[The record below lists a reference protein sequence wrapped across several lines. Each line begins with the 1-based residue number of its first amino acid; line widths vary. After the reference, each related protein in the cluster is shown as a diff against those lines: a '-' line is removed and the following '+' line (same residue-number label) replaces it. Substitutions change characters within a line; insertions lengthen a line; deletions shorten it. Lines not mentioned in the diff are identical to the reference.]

1 MANVLNPEPESITL
15 NTTLEPTTL
24 EPATELEQPPFE
36 STSNPETAE
45 VVEVPALDADA
56 PTEPVAKAVPVEAAP
71 AEEIAPEIV
80 AQAEPVVEAKAE
92 PVVAAAAE
100 PVVEAKAEPVVAAK
114 AEPVVEAKAEP
125 VVEAK
130 AEPVVAAVAET
141 AAEIQAAPEAAPPAT
156 AAAPVARAKAPEHG
170 LESMDDFSAA
180 LAAFERE
187 QAAEAAAVEAYGDKI
202 VSGTVIK
209 QTEKHLVVD
218 VGLKS
223 EGLVPLEQVLDHSG
237 AVRFNPGDVIDV
249 VIEREEP
256 EGGYLVSFERAQ
268 RLRIWDTIEK
278 AANDKTPMT
287 GTVISRVKGG
297 LTVDIG
303 LKAFL
308 PGSQLEIRPV
318 RNLDGYL
325 GQQIE
330 VRVIKL
336 NKKRGN
342 VVVSRKEILEEEQN
356 AKRSTTLEH
365 LGEGAILTGT
375 VKNLTD
381 YGAFVDLGG
390 IDGLLHITDMSWG
403 RLTHPRDLV
412 NVGDEIQVKVL
423 KFDKDKQRVS
433 LGFKQLTPDPWLD
446 ASERYP
452 VGAHVKGR
460 VLSVTD
466 YGAFVELE
474 QGIEGLVHLS
484 EMTWSKRLKHPSKLV
499 KPGDEVETVVLSV
512 NPADRRISLGMKQLL
527 ENPWENLTE
536 KYPTGAVVEGRV
548 RNLTDFGAFIEIE
561 DGIDGLVHVSNLS
574 WTKRVKHPSEI
585 VKKGEKVKAVV
596 LGVEPAE
603 PASLAGHQAVA
614 ARRLGELLRLAS
626 GGRRGP
632 RQGAADG
639 AIWSLRRDRGGCR
652 GSLPHLRGRRRRRI
666 EAGDGPGARLQDHQD
681 QRRGEEGGLE
691 PARHRPGGQP
701 HTGRALQGGYSQASG
716 LQLHHHARRP
726 DQLAQGRA
734 LSRFPFRHQCTTA
747 ALRGG
752 RCCLD
757 FVFHSF
763 SLCPAST
770 LASATPGV
778 SFQVKESSTMPRNVD
793 ARIPYSA
800 EFQP

>member
-15 NTTLEPTTL
+15 NTELEMPTL
-24 EPATELEQPPFE
+24 EPATELEQPSSE
-36 STSNPETAE
+36 STSNTETAE
-45 VVEVPALDADA
+45 VAVAVELAALDADA
-56 PTEPVAKAVPVEAAP
+56 LTEPVAESAPVEQEPHAEATAEAAPAAEVLKEVAAHAEPVAEAVVEAAP
-71 AEEIAPEIV
+71 VAEV
-80 AQAEPVVEAKAE
+80 EP
-92 PVVAAAAE
+92 
-100 PVVEAKAEPVVAAK
+100 AAK
-114 AEPVVEAKAEP
+114 
-125 VVEAK
+125 
-130 AEPVVAAVAET
+130 
-141 AAEIQAAPEAAPPAT
+141 
-156 AAAPVARAKAPEHG
+156 AAPVAEAEPAVEAAPVAEAEASVEAAPVAEAEAAVEAAPVAEGERAVEAAPVAAAPAHETHG

-209 QTEKHLVVD
+209 QTEKHLVID

-223 EGLVPLEQVLDHSG
+223 EGLVPLEQVLDHTG
-237 AVRFNPGDVIDV
+237 AVKFQPGDVIDV

-256 EGGYLVSFERAQ
+256 EGGYLASFEKAQ
-268 RLRIWDTIEK
+268 RLRVWDVIEK
-278 AANDKTPMT
+278 AANDKTPVK
-287 GTVISRVKGG
+287 GTVVSRVKGG

-342 VVVSRKEILEEEQN
+342 VVVSRKEILEEEQT
-356 AKRSTTLEH
+356 AKRSSTLEQ
-365 LGEGAILTGT
+365 LGEGAVLTGT

-452 VGAHVKGR
+452 VGARVKGR

-499 KPGDEVETVVLSV
+499 KPADEVETVVLSV

-527 ENPWENLTE
+527 DNPWENLTE
-536 KYPTGAVVEGRV
+536 RYPAGTVVEGRV

-596 LGVEPAE
+596 LGVEP
-603 PASLAGHQAVA
+603 QN
-614 ARRLGELLRLAS
+614 RRLSLGIKQLQPDVWESFFAQHRVGDVVHGKVLRTA
-626 GGRRGP
+626 
-632 RQGAADG
+632 QFGAFVEIAEG
-639 AIWSLRRDRGGCR
+639 VEGLCHIS
-652 GSLPHLRGRRRRRI
+652 
-666 EAGDGPGARLQDHQD
+666 EAGDDGGGPSKL
-681 QRRGEEGGLE
+681 ETGLE
-691 PARHRPGGQP
+691 HDFKIIKINVEEKKVGLSL
-701 HTGRALQGGYSQASG
+701 RAVGHEAS
-716 LQLHHHARRP
+716 R
-726 DQLAQGRA
+726 AQVEHYKA
-734 LSRFPFRHQCTTA
+734 DSHKAP
-747 ALRGG
+747 
-752 RCCLD
+752 
-757 FVFHSF
+757 
-763 SLCPAST
+763 
-770 LASATPGV
+770 V
-778 SFQVKESSTMPRNVD
+778 SSSTTTLGDLIHWRKTE
-793 ARIPYSA
+793 R
-800 EFQP
+800 

>member
-1 MANVLNPEPESITL
+1 MANVVNPEPESTTL
-15 NTTLEPTTL
+15 NTELESQTL
-24 EPATELEQPPFE
+24 EPAAEQEQPSPE
-36 STSNPETAE
+36 STSNLEIPQA
-45 VVEVPALDADA
+45 VEISALDADA
-56 PTEPVAKAVPVEAAP
+56 PTEPVAPVAVATPVAEAAP
-71 AEEIAPEIV
+71 AAEVTVEVPAPPGPATKPEPAAAAEV
-80 AQAEPVVEAKAE
+80 LAPPKPAAQAEPA
-92 PVVAAAAE
+92 
-100 PVVEAKAEPVVAAK
+100 
-114 AEPVVEAKAEP
+114 
-125 VVEAK
+125 
-130 AEPVVAAVAET
+130 T
-141 AAEIQAAPEAAPPAT
+141 AAEVPAPPRPAAQPQPAT
-156 AAAPVARAKAPEHG
+156 AAPEPAKAAAHAEHG

-180 LAAFERE
+180 LEAFERE
-187 QAAEAAAVEAYGDKI
+187 QAAEAAAVEAFGDKV

-209 QTEKHLVVD
+209 QTDKHLVID

-223 EGLVPLEQVLDHSG
+223 EGLVPLEQVLDHTG
-237 AVRFNPGDVIDV
+237 AVKFQPGDPIDV

-256 EGGYLVSFERAQ
+256 EGGYLANYERAQ
-268 RLRIWDTIEK
+268 RLRVWDKIEK
-278 AANDKTPMT
+278 AAADKTPIM
-287 GTVISRVKGG
+287 GTVVSRVKGG
-297 LTVDIG
+297 VTVDIG

-356 AKRSTTLEH
+356 AKRSATLEK
-365 LGEGAILTGT
+365 LSESAVMTGT

-446 ASERYP
+446 ATERYP
-452 VGAHVKGR
+452 VGARVHGR

-499 KPGDEVETVVLSV
+499 KPADEVDTEVLSV
-512 NPADRRISLGMKQLL
+512 NPADRRISLGMKQLM

-536 KYPTGAVVEGRV
+536 KYPAGTQVEGRV

-596 LGVEPAE
+596 LGVEP
-603 PASLAGHQAVA
+603 QN
-614 ARRLGELLRLAS
+614 RRLSLGIKQLQPDVWESFFATHRVGDMVHGKVLRTAQFGAFVEIAEGVEGLCHISEAGED
-626 GGRRGP
+626 
-632 RQGAADG
+632 AAAKLETG
-639 AIWSLRRDRGGCR
+639 LEHEFKIIKINVEEKKVGLSLRASSGHDASR
-652 GSLPHLRGRRRRRI
+652 
-666 EAGDGPGARLQDHQD
+666 
-681 QRRGEEGGLE
+681 
-691 PARHRPGGQP
+691 
-701 HTGRALQGGYSQASG
+701 SQVES
-716 LQLHHHARRP
+716 HK
-726 DQLAQGRA
+726 
-734 LSRFPFRHQCTTA
+734 
-747 ALRGG
+747 
-752 RCCLD
+752 
-757 FVFHSF
+757 
-763 SLCPAST
+763 
-770 LASATPGV
+770 
-778 SFQVKESSTMPRNVD
+778 KESHKAPVSSSTTTLGDLINLRK
-793 ARIPYSA
+793 S
-800 EFQP
+800 EKSEKSEQ

>member
-15 NTTLEPTTL
+15 NTELETPTL
-24 EPATELEQPPFE
+24 EPAAELDRLANLDQPSRE
-36 STSNPETAE
+36 STTDPTPDLENRADIESHFEMHPPDAETPADEPAAE
-45 VVEVPALDADA
+45 PTAHAAPQSAPAA
-56 PTEPVAKAVPVEAAP
+56 PQPAAP
-71 AEEIAPEIV
+71 ATAP
-80 AQAEPVVEAKAE
+80 
-92 PVVAAAAE
+92 
-100 PVVEAKAEPVVAAK
+100 
-114 AEPVVEAKAEP
+114 
-125 VVEAK
+125 
-130 AEPVVAAVAET
+130 
-141 AAEIQAAPEAAPPAT
+141 
-156 AAAPVARAKAPEHG
+156 ARTGPPEHVFAPG
-170 LESMDDFSAA
+170 ESAEDFSAA
-180 LAAFERE
+180 LEAFERE
-187 QAAEAAAVEAYGDKI
+187 QAAEAAAVEAYGDK
-202 VSGTVIK
+202 VVQGTVVK

-223 EGLVPLEQVLDHSG
+223 EGLVPLEQVVDHTG
-237 AVRFNPGDVIDV
+237 AVKFHPGEVIDV

-256 EGGYLVSFERAQ
+256 EGGYLVSYERAA

-278 AANDKTPMT
+278 AANDKTPIK
-287 GTVISRVKGG
+287 GTVVSRVKGG

-325 GQQIE
+325 GQQID

-342 VVVSRKEILEEEQN
+342 VVVSRKELLEEEQN
-356 AKRSTTLEH
+356 TKRSATMEH
-365 LGEGAILTGT
+365 LFEGAVLTGT

-452 VGAHVKGR
+452 VGARVHGR

-499 KPGDEVETVVLSV
+499 KPGDEVDIVILSV
-512 NPADRRISLGMKQLL
+512 NPADRRISLGMKQLM

-536 KYPTGAVVEGRV
+536 RYPVGTVVEGRV

-561 DGIDGLVHVSNLS
+561 DGIDGLVHVSNLT
-574 WTKRVKHPSEI
+574 WTKRVKHPSEV

-596 LGVEPAE
+596 LGVEP
-603 PASLAGHQAVA
+603 QN
-614 ARRLGELLRLAS
+614 RRLSLGIKQLQPDVWESFFATHRVGDVVHGKVLRTA
-626 GGRRGP
+626 
-632 RQGAADG
+632 QFGAFVEIAEG
-639 AIWSLRRDRGGCR
+639 VEGLCHIS
-652 GSLPHLRGRRRRRI
+652 
-666 EAGDGPGARLQDHQD
+666 EAGD
-681 QRRGEEGGLE
+681 E
-691 PARHRPGGQP
+691 PGGGHAKLEAGQEHDFKIIKINVEEKKVGLSLRAVTGHEASRATVENYKADP
-701 HTGRALQGGYSQASG
+701 HK
-716 LQLHHHARRP
+716 HP
-726 DQLAQGRA
+726 
-734 LSRFPFRHQCTTA
+734 
-747 ALRGG
+747 
-752 RCCLD
+752 
-757 FVFHSF
+757 
-763 SLCPAST
+763 
-770 LASATPGV
+770 V
-778 SFQVKESSTMPRNVD
+778 SSSTTTLGDLINLRKNE
-793 ARIPYSA
+793 R
-800 EFQP
+800 

>member
-15 NTTLEPTTL
+15 STELETPVL
-24 EPATELEQPPFE
+24 EPAAELEQPSSE
-36 STSNPETAE
+36 STSTTEIPAPAAT
-45 VVEVPALDADA
+45 PALDAD
-56 PTEPVAKAVPVEAAP
+56 TTTQPVAE
-71 AEEIAPEIV
+71 
-80 AQAEPVVEAKAE
+80 E
-92 PVVAAAAE
+92 PVVAPVAE
-100 PVVEAKAEPVVAAK
+100 PVAEPV
-114 AEPVVEAKAEP
+114 
-125 VVEAK
+125 
-130 AEPVVAAVAET
+130 AVAT
-141 AAEIQAAPEAAPPAT
+141 P
-156 AAAPVARAKAPEHG
+156 APVAAATEAEHEHT
-170 LESMDDFSAA
+170 ESMEDFGSMLEAYEA
-180 LAAFERE
+180 E

-202 VSGTVIK
+202 VTGKVIK

-223 EGLVPLEQVLDHSG
+223 EGLVPLEQVTDHTG
-237 AVRFNPGDVIDV
+237 AVKFNPGDEVEV

-256 EGGYLVSFERAQ
+256 EGGYLVSYDKAQ
-268 RLRIWDTIEK
+268 RLRVWDSIEK
-278 AANDKTPMT
+278 AANDKTPVI
-287 GTVISRVKGG
+287 GTVVSRVKGG

-342 VVVSRKEILEEEQN
+342 VVVSRKEILEEEVA
-356 AKRSTTLEH
+356 AKRGQTLEH
-365 LGEGAILTGT
+365 LDEGAVLTGT

-423 KFDKDKQRVS
+423 KYDRDKQRVS

-446 ASERYP
+446 AQERYP
-452 VGAHVKGR
+452 VGAQVRGR

-499 KPGDEVETVVLSV
+499 KAGDEVETVVLAV
-512 NPADRRISLGMKQLL
+512 NPSDRRISLGMKQLL
-527 ENPWENLTE
+527 ENPWEHLVE
-536 KYPTGAVVEGRV
+536 RYPAGTIVEGRV

-574 WTKRVKHPSEI
+574 WTKRVKHPSEV

-596 LGVEPAE
+596 LGVEP
-603 PASLAGHQAVA
+603 QN
-614 ARRLGELLRLAS
+614 RRLSLGIKQLQPDVWESFFATHRVGDVVHGKVLRTA
-626 GGRRGP
+626 
-632 RQGAADG
+632 QFGAFVEIADG
-639 AIWSLRRDRGGCR
+639 VEGLCHVSEAVDDNGVPAKMDQGDEHDFKIIKINVEEKKVGLSLRSSGHEASRDVVE
-652 GSLPHLRGRRRRRI
+652 SYK
-666 EAGDGPGARLQDHQD
+666 AD
-681 QRRGEEGGLE
+681 
-691 PARHRPGGQP
+691 
-701 HTGRALQGGYSQASG
+701 SKS
-716 LQLHHHARRP
+716 
-726 DQLAQGRA
+726 
-734 LSRFPFRHQCTTA
+734 S
-747 ALRGG
+747 
-752 RCCLD
+752 
-757 FVFHSF
+757 S
-763 SLCPAST
+763 S
-770 LASATPGV
+770 
-778 SFQVKESSTMPRNVD
+778 SSTTTLGDLINWKK
-793 ARIPYSA
+793 S
-800 EFQP
+800 E

>member
-1 MANVLNPEPESITL
+1 MPNVLNPEPESITL
-15 NTTLEPTTL
+15 NTELETPTI
-24 EPATELEQPPFE
+24 EPATELEQPPYE
-36 STSNPETAE
+36 STSNTEIAE
-45 VVEVPALDADA
+45 VAVADDELAALDADA
-56 PTEPVAKAVPVEAAP
+56 PTEPVAEAAPVEEATLVETTEVTAEAAP
-71 AEEIAPEIV
+71 AATVETEVAALDEPVAKAPPLAEV
-80 AQAEPVVEAKAE
+80 AGPSESVAEP
-92 PVVAAAAE
+92 VAAAA
-100 PVVEAKAEPVVAAK
+100 
-114 AEPVVEAKAEP
+114 
-125 VVEAK
+125 
-130 AEPVVAAVAET
+130 
-141 AAEIQAAPEAAPPAT
+141 PEVQ
-156 AAAPVARAKAPEHG
+156 AAPVAEAPVHEAHG
-170 LESMDDFSAA
+170 HEPGDDFSAA

-209 QTEKHLVVD
+209 ATEKHLVID

-223 EGLVPLEQVLDHSG
+223 EGLVPLEQVLDHTG
-237 AVRFNPGDVIDV
+237 AVKFQPGDVIDV

-256 EGGYLVSFERAQ
+256 EGGYLVSYERAQ
-268 RLRIWDTIEK
+268 RLRIWDVIEK
-278 AANDKTPMT
+278 AANDKTPVM
-287 GTVISRVKGG
+287 GTVVSRVKGG

-342 VVVSRKEILEEEQN
+342 VVVSRKEILEEEQT
-356 AKRSTTLEH
+356 AKRSGTLEQ
-365 LGEGAILTGT
+365 LGEGAVLTGT

-381 YGAFVDLGG
+381 YGAFVDMGG

-446 ASERYP
+446 ATERYP
-452 VGAHVKGR
+452 VGAHVHGR

-499 KPGDEVETVVLSV
+499 KPADEVETVVLSV

-527 ENPWENLTE
+527 DNPWENLTE
-536 KYPTGAVVEGRV
+536 RYPAGTVVEGRV

-596 LGVEPAE
+596 LGVEP
-603 PASLAGHQAVA
+603 QN
-614 ARRLGELLRLAS
+614 RRLSLGIKQLQPDVWESFFAAHRVGDVVHGKVLRTA
-626 GGRRGP
+626 
-632 RQGAADG
+632 QFGAFVEIAEG
-639 AIWSLRRDRGGCR
+639 VEGLCHIS
-652 GSLPHLRGRRRRRI
+652 
-666 EAGDGPGARLQDHQD
+666 EAGD
-681 QRRGEEGGLE
+681 EGGGSKLE
-691 PARHRPGGQP
+691 TGLEHEFKIIKINVEEKKVGLSLRAVGQEAS
-701 HTGRALQGGYSQASG
+701 RA
-716 LQLHHHARRP
+716 
-726 DQLAQGRA
+726 
-734 LSRFPFRHQCTTA
+734 
-747 ALRGG
+747 
-752 RCCLD
+752 
-757 FVFHSF
+757 
-763 SLCPAST
+763 
-770 LASATPGV
+770 
-778 SFQVKESSTMPRNVD
+778 QVESYKKESHKQPVSSSTTTLGDLINWRKSE
-793 ARIPYSA
+793 R
-800 EFQP
+800 